1 MEDLKTKLAMCDFIL
16 YREHYSPVIR
26 NVTRT
31 SIALHR
37 MYGSG
42 VRECVL

>member
-1 MEDLKTKLAMCDFIL
+1 MEDLETELAICDFIL
-16 YREHYSPVIR
+16 YKEHYSPVFR
-26 NVTRT
+26 NVIRT

-42 VRECVL
+42 VHECDL